1 MIIDQKSNA
10 IAIEILLQK
19 SNAILIMHYF
29 CEKSNVIV
37 EVIAIIFFILRSV
50 NHLFI
55 FYSEW

>member
-1 MIIDQKSNA
+1 MVIDQKSNA

>member
-1 MIIDQKSNA
+1 MVIDQKSNA

-55 FYSEW
+55 FHSEW